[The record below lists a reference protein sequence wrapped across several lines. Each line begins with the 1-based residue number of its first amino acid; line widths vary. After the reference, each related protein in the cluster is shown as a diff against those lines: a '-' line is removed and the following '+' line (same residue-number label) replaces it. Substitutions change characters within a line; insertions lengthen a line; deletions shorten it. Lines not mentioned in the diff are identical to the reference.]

1 MFGKTLTARD
11 IRLLNAACDSLRE
24 SCTGGCLQVGWCK
37 ACFDLCRAGGVSRD
51 SIRVETGPKQDGGGS
66 NGTI

>member
-24 SCTGGCLQVGWCK
+24 NCAGGCLQVGWCK
-37 ACFDLCRAGGVSRD
+37 ACFDLCRAGGVSSD
-51 SIRVETGPKQDGGGS
+51 SIRERESPKDNGGGT